1 MKKRLFFG
9 KSAIDAGFE
18 ALAEEGIWSE
28 EIPGAKAIGNLC
40 SSLETF
46 IVHKIYERPFA

>member
-1 MKKRLFFG
+1 MKKRLFLG

-18 ALAEEGIWSE
+18 ALAEEGIWSKG
-28 EIPGAKAIGNLC
+28 IPGAKAIGNLC
-40 SSLETF
+40 SSLEIF